1 MSEKIV
7 NHVQLILELNVIIL
21 VEMGFLKLE
30 KNVMIELKITDL
42 MGNVLLVVKEQLL
55 NAEMEFKNEM
65 KNVIKRTITE
75 KKEADVLKIVEKKRN
90 LLAEMEFEIKKHE
103 KNVT

>member
-1 MSEKIV
+1 MQHILNVEMECMMSEKIV

-65 KNVIKRTITE
+65 KNVIKRMITE
-75 KKEADVLKIVEKKRN
+75 KKEVDVLKIVG
-90 LLAEMEFEIKKHE
+90 
-103 KNVT
+103 

>member
-55 NAEMEFKNEM
+55 NSEMEFKNEM
-65 KNVIKRTITE
+65 KNVIKRMITE
-75 KKEADVLKIVEKKRN
+75 KKEVDVLKIVG
-90 LLAEMEFEIKKHE
+90 
-103 KNVT
+103 